1 MKKIVAYTA
10 LLVAPCLPPTAQA
23 QEHLLAVATARVA
36 TPKAAGEAAADTL
49 LLPFFDDFSQTT
61 GTTPNPTR
69 WLAGGTFVNN
79 SYALNQP
86 TIGVATFDALD
97 AAGHVYPHVG
107 RASIGA
113 DTLCSK
119 PIRLSNADRNVI
131 FSFAYQPKGAGDDLP
146 EASDILQLQFRN
158 ADSSWVTAWQSSVDT
173 FQNEQTRVLKETYFL
188 QTPDTRIVTDSTL
201 DVTTT
206 FAHVMLRVVDP
217 QFLHSAFQLRFI
229 SYASQSTSDVVGQN
243 GNCDIWN
250 LDMVYLNHNRSAAD
264 TMLTDVAV
272 AMPVQRLLK
281 DYQMMPWQ
289 HLRNSPTAQREQLVN
304 ASGTGVGISFDVSN
318 LSAGHTAFRTDFEVQ
333 CTKGAS
339 VASQKSYSGGT
350 NNIQRDTTRTFTF
363 NLPSSD
369 FLSTPKANA
378 DSVEFAVK
386 ATISEYAVDEN
397 LAPILTCNDT
407 SSYRLQLFD
416 SYAYDDGSAE
426 NGYGIYGANAANAKT
441 AMRFFSYRRDT
452 LSGVHLYFNSTQDS
466 GNFRN
471 VHFKLAVWGEA
482 NGLPAEKELYSEAN
496 LSPRFDSL
504 NRPVFYPLTHPL
516 VVEGAFYVGWIQQ
529 STVMLNVGFD
539 RNNRPQN
546 KMFVSED
553 SYSWH
558 LSKFDGQGVLMVRP
572 SFARIKYEQ
581 PNAVGKPSASLAP
594 LSVYP
599 NPVGDMLT
607 VMHRVQPDHARCRL
621 RVVSA
626 AGVSL
631 SVHRLSAGETTTL
644 NVSGLPQGAYI
655 VGVERDGQP
664 FQVSKF
670 VKK

>member
-1 MKKIVAYTA
+1 MKKTVAYIA
-10 LLVAPCLPPTAQA
+10 LLVAACLPFATQA
-23 QEHLLAVATARVA
+23 QEQLCAVAAHVA
-36 TPKAAGEAAADTL
+36 MPKATGAAEADTL

-61 GTTPNPTR
+61 STAANPAW
-69 WLAGGTFVNN
+69 WLASGIFVNN
-79 SYALNQP
+79 TYARNQP
-86 TIGVATFDALD
+86 TTGVATFDVLD
-97 AAGHVYPHVG
+97 AAGRVYPHVG
-107 RASIGA
+107 RASTGA

-119 PIRLSNADRNVI
+119 PIRLNTADRNV
-131 FSFAYQPKGAGDDLP
+131 FLSFVYQPRGAGDDLP
-146 EASDILQLQFRN
+146 EASDILELQFLN
-158 ADSSWVTAWQSSVDT
+158 ADSAWVPAWQSSVDT
-173 FQNEQTRVLKETYFL
+173 FRNERVLALKETNFL
-188 QTPDTRIVTDSTL
+188 QTPATRIVADSLL

-206 FAHVMLRVVDP
+206 FTHVMLRVVDP

-229 SYASQSTSDVVGQN
+229 NNASRSQSDVAGQS

-250 LDMVYLNHNRSAAD
+250 LDLVYLNRNRSAAD

-272 AMPVQRLLK
+272 ALPVQRLLK

-289 HLRNSPTAQREQLVN
+289 HLRSSPTAQREQLVN
-304 ASGTGVGISFDVSN
+304 AAGTGVGISFDVSN
-318 LSAGHTAFRTDFEVQ
+318 LGVNHTAFRTDFEVQ

-339 VASQKSYSGGT
+339 ITSQKGYSGGT

-369 FLSTPKANA
+369 FLNTPKANA
-378 DSVEFAVK
+378 DSVEFTVK
-386 ATISEYAVDEN
+386 AIISDYAVDEN
-397 LAPILTCNDT
+397 LAPILVCNDT

-426 NGYGIYGANAANAKT
+426 NGFGIYGASAANAKV
-441 AMRFFSYRRDT
+441 AVRFFSYRRDT

-482 NGLPAEKELYSEAN
+482 DGQPAAELYSEAN

-529 STVMLNVGFD
+529 SAAMLNVGFD

-553 SYSWH
+553 SYSWR
-558 LSKFDGQGVLMVRP
+558 LSKFDGQGILMVRP

-581 PNAVGKPSASLAP
+581 PTAVGK
-594 LSVYP
+594 
-599 NPVGDMLT
+599 
-607 VMHRVQPDHARCRL
+607 
-621 RVVSA
+621 
-626 AGVSL
+626 
-631 SVHRLSAGETTTL
+631 
-644 NVSGLPQGAYI
+644 
-655 VGVERDGQP
+655 
-664 FQVSKF
+664 
-670 VKK
+670 